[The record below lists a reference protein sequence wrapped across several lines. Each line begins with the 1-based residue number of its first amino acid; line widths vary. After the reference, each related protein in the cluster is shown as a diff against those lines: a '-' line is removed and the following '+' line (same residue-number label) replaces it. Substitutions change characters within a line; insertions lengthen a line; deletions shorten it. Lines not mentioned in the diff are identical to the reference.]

1 MTAFVHQKKNLVLI
15 LVNQTQAFAWN
26 YVIMLIVCLS
36 MENKSLSLK
45 PTIKTLI
52 FQQYCLR
59 SISNG
64 FIDIES
70 RELSLNGNVYDV

>member
-1 MTAFVHQKKNLVLI
+1 
-15 LVNQTQAFAWN
+15 
-26 YVIMLIVCLS
+26 MLIVCLS

-45 PTIKTLI
+45 PTIKALI
-52 FQQYCLR
+52 FQQFCLR

-70 RELSLNGNVYDV
+70 RELSLNGNVYDF

>member
-1 MTAFVHQKKNLVLI
+1 
-15 LVNQTQAFAWN
+15 
-26 YVIMLIVCLS
+26 

>member
-1 MTAFVHQKKNLVLI
+1 
-15 LVNQTQAFAWN
+15 
-26 YVIMLIVCLS
+26 MLIVCLS

-52 FQQYCLR
+52 FQQFCLR

-70 RELSLNGNVYDV
+70 RELSLNGNAYDF

>member
-1 MTAFVHQKKNLVLI
+1 M
-15 LVNQTQAFAWN
+15 NQTQAFAWV

-52 FQQYCLR
+52 FQQFCLR

-70 RELSLNGNVYDV
+70 RELSLNGDVYDF